1 MGGLSGVWETQA
13 PDMQINTPKTY
24 VELVDEYIAKGERL
38 MTAES
43 PEEGRALEGEMQVLF
58 DAIQAFEDVPGFP
71 SGQDQT
77 ARLRFLDWEAKHG
90 IPEDG
95 P

>member
-1 MGGLSGVWETQA
+1 MDIT
-13 PDMQINTPKTY
+13 PPKTY
-24 VELVDEYIAKGERL
+24 VALVDEYIAKGERL
-38 MTAES
+38 MTAAS
-43 PEEGRALEGEMQVLF
+43 PEEGRALEEEMQVLF

-77 ARLRFLDWEAKHG
+77 ARLRFLDWEDKHG
-90 IPEDG
+90 VPDDG